1 MIRINDHILDYTTE
15 QLAQWLEELPE
26 WRRKQA
32 LAFKHD
38 AGRRQSILAYRL
50 LCQALREAY
59 GVTEPPTFLYGE
71 HGKPYLPPS
80 PQPIHFSLS
89 HCRGAVACVVGDR
102 PCGIDIESPRK
113 ISEPLVRYAMN
124 DEEQAIILQSREPS
138 RTFLRLWTQKE
149 AVGKLLGTGI
159 RDNVKDL
166 LREASY
172 NIETRETE
180 QWVMSVAEFH

>member
-1 MIRINDHILDYTTE
+1 
-15 QLAQWLEELPE
+15 
-26 WRRKQA
+26 
-32 LAFKHD
+32 
-38 AGRRQSILAYRL
+38 
-50 LCQALREAY
+50 
-59 GVTEPPTFLYGE
+59 
-71 HGKPYLPPS
+71 
-80 PQPIHFSLS
+80 
-89 HCRGAVACVVGDR
+89 VACVVGDH

-124 DEEQAIILQSREPS
+124 DEEQALILQSREPS

-172 NIETRETE
+172 HIETRETE